1 MIMKKRELTSDD
13 LKEIRSKLKMSRLQ
27 LGDALGVTPDTIGRW
42 ERGEFAINKAALK
55 LLDGIMQDGRDG

>member
-1 MIMKKRELTSDD
+1 
-13 LKEIRSKLKMSRLQ
+13 MSRLQ